1 MDFIHRAFGGG
12 AHTAPHETLAAL
24 EQKYRP
30 VLERAARLELKIV
43 TLRLEGE
50 RVVLE
55 ATAPSPEAKEALLQE
70 LELLDPNGE
79 EFQAHIA
86 VAAAPTTGT
95 R

>member
-30 VLERAARLELKIV
+30 VLELAARLKLDIL
-43 TLRLEGE
+43 TLRLVGE

-55 ATAPSPEAKEALLQE
+55 ATAPSPEAREEILRE

-79 EFQAHIA
+79 EFQAHITL
-86 VAAAPTTGT
+86 AAAPTT
-95 R
+95 RAR